1 MPTLSISEEEVLR
14 LCRLDEADVDLVA
27 EVATL
32 LADEQEAVEATI
44 TAAALADAT
53 LTALLRRNVA
63 KLLAA
68 GYLEMRG
75 REEGA
80 TGSFQGAGLSLGPA
94 KFDFVT
100 RLREEADAALRPY
113 RRLGATVAASGIA
126 TASPASLTAQNAMFG
141 RSEGDRLR
149 EVED

>member
-1 MPTLSISEEEVLR
+1 MSTLTITEEEVLR
-14 LCRLDEADVDLVA
+14 LCRLDEADVDMLA

-32 LADEQEAVEATI
+32 LTDEQDAIEATI
-44 TAAALADAT
+44 TTTALADAT

-68 GYLEMRG
+68 GYLEMRN

-80 TGSFQGAGLSLGPA
+80 TGNFQGAGLSLGPA
-94 KFDFVT
+94 KFDFVE

-126 TASPASLTAQNAMFG
+126 TRSPAGLAAQNAMFG

-149 EVED
+149 EADD